1 MPSVSA
7 WPTRPSIA
15 LCDRAA
21 LWGAR
26 VNAVA
31 RSAIGIAVARTAV
44 ATRRPQGS
52 LPSSATS
59 PSAAIA
65 TGEPCEQ
72 RANGGPFGA
81 GAKRGVGEQGGT
93 CDRDSRVNSGEAA
106 RDLGAVPQR
115 GDVEAAVGGRGHGCA
130 GNERG
135 VRRGRGRRR
144 GD

>member
-65 TGEPCEQ
+65 TASHASNVPTVDHTVPEPSAALVS
-72 RANGGPFGA
+72 RAA
-81 GAKRGVGEQGGT
+81 HAIAT
-93 CDRDSRVNSGEAA
+93 AA
-106 RDLGAVPQR
+106 
-115 GDVEAAVGGRGHGCA
+115 
-130 GNERG
+130 
-135 VRRGRGRRR
+135 
-144 GD
+144 